1 MSNKVQ
7 EDLASSAASVDN
19 LIAGVAQITLT
30 SSDLN
35 FYLKAF
41 GAIVAQAAE
50 IRGEPIPQDE
60 LAVTKELASPFN
72 TGGLLVLLWRPRNDH
87 PWRDGIERVIKECH
101 TFDALDEALQMVSNL
116 SLREKVS
123 VLDVEPFYNS
133 KFKPTEEQK
142 NMLNDLVFR
151 AISAKRPKAILC
163 MGNVRLNDRKDN
175 DRIKLIT

>member
-1 MSNKVQ
+1 
-7 EDLASSAASVDN
+7 
-19 LIAGVAQITLT
+19 
-30 SSDLN
+30 
-35 FYLKAF
+35 
-41 GAIVAQAAE
+41 
-50 IRGEPIPQDE
+50 
-60 LAVTKELASPFN
+60 
-72 TGGLLVLLWRPRNDH
+72 
-87 PWRDGIERVIKECH
+87 
-101 TFDALDEALQMVSNL
+101 MVSNL

-175 DRIKLIT
+175 DRIKLITGQDAQRFFSLRKHWLRSDIGSPVRSFYTIHPSHSLHFAFKDSRKIRQQLFNDISRACKELEAKELDTSLNCQLGNPKQHIYFSVPAANDDVAKVKDVQTVRGFHTF